1 MCLYMYIWSSN
12 QYPSLLPV
20 LLESYN
26 IYISFILSAQ
36 KLQNWLVRRFNL
48 HWQNYTVDWHP
59 VKKQMRE
66 LTTVGDIPVMQVTV
80 LFAALQKTEWKAT
93 QSCLTFCNSV
103 DCTHGILQARILEWA
118 AFPFSRGSSQPKDQ
132 IEVSWI
138 AGRFFTSWTI
148 REAQEYW
155 SV

>member
-80 LFAALQKTEWKAT
+80 LFAALQKTDEKPLSHVWLFAT
-93 QSCLTFCNSV
+93 LWTV
-103 DCTHGILQARILEWA
+103 HME
-118 AFPFSRGSSQPKDQ
+118 FSRP
-132 IEVSWI
+132 
-138 AGRFFTSWTI
+138 
-148 REAQEYW
+148 EYW
-155 SV
+155 SGQPFPSPEDLLNPRIKSRSPELQADFLPAEP